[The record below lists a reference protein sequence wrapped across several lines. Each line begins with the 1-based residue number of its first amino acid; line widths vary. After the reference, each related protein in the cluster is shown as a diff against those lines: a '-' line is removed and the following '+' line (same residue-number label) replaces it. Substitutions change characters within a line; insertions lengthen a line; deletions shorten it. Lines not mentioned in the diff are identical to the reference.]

1 MRSAVSDDGHPGE
14 RPLCH
19 RRRLQLLTSEYL
31 NRIPAQGNIR
41 PPQRSHFS
49 LFRINTAAEAR
60 PRRLRIVT
68 ETEDR
73 EEKKLRRPTRST
85 RTHTKKIDHAAKVTT
100 KARSSCLFFP
110 IPRAQRSALSRSDSD
125 GAKLGTLPLAAKR
138 THSPSRRKK
147 QTKKVV
153 PINLRELIRGA
164 ILGGRRANSTTRE
177 WSGPT

>member
-19 RRRLQLLTSEYL
+19 RGRLQLLTPECL

-100 KARSSCLFFP
+100 KARSSCLFFSDSSCTTF
-110 IPRAQRSALSRSDSD
+110 RTLTFGQRRSQTGNITTRGKTDALSFE
-125 GAKLGTLPLAAKR
+125 
-138 THSPSRRKK
+138 
-147 QTKKVV
+147 TKETNEKSCS
-153 PINLRELIRGA
+153 N
-164 ILGGRRANSTTRE
+164 
-177 WSGPT
+177 